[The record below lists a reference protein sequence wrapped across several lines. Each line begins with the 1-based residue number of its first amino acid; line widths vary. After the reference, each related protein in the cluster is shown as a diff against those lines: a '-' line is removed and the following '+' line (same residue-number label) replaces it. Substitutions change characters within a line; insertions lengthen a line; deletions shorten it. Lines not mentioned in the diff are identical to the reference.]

1 MAWNKGQ
8 TGNAN
13 GRPAG
18 SGKAQMV
25 RRIIADVFGDESG
38 AIRKV
43 AELAQEGDLQACS
56 LLLSKTV
63 PPLRSSHEAVT
74 LIDAETLQGMSA
86 SQRAGLINEASIT
99 GRLPADIALLL
110 LDGIEREYRILECT
124 ELSARFEALEKKL
137 NQRGKA

>member
-1 MAWNKGQ
+1 MGWQKGQ
-8 TGNAN
+8 TGNSN

-18 SGKAQMV
+18 SGKAQIV

-63 PPLRSSHEAVT
+63 PPLRSSHESVT
-74 LIDAETLQGMSA
+74 LIDAEALQAMTA
-86 SQRAGLINEASIT
+86 SQRAALINEAAIT

-110 LDGIEREYRILECT
+110 LDGIEREYRILEST
-124 ELSARFEALEKKL
+124 ELCERFEVLELKL
-137 NQRGKA
+137 NQRNKT

>member
-1 MAWNKGQ
+1 MAWQKGQ
-8 TGNAN
+8 TGNSN

-18 SGKAQMV
+18 SGKAQIV

-56 LLLSKTV
+56 LLLSKTI

-74 LIDAETLQGMSA
+74 LIDGEALGAMTA
-86 SQRAGLINEASIT
+86 AQRAALINEAAIT

-110 LDGIEREYRILECT
+110 LDGIEREYRILEST
-124 ELSARFEALEKKL
+124 ELCERFEALEQKI
-137 NQRGKA
+137 NQRDKT